1 MDSRHDQ
8 LAGAHGRTGGARS
21 AGAGGPPL
29 AGVQV
34 AVAQVLRSGDLD
46 VYTHSASDRARLS
59 WNEEAWLRELPK
71 GEHAYIIN
79 HQYAVLVHHVPITY
93 LPSLSAVEAL
103 REKILL
109 RYPALCGPTLH
120 VGWCGHDAAARQCK
134 RKSSLVVSFRDAH
147 TANHAIQYQI
157 FLDGTPLRTELFDP
171 LCRLLQC
178 TRCLNYGHAQPVWTA
193 ARVSCLYCA
202 NALDK
207 KFCKV
212 KGVLSHA
219 RNNDP
224 QVDYLRSP
232 YRSHPNTAVPS
243 AMAPTR
249 PTASSAHPPQP
260 AEPARARPDQ
270 PTVPAPNAGL
280 ATPVPTRG
288 PFDPPGLNS
297 LDAEDAGPGTL
308 SLEEKATGSMI
319 DLAFV
324 SWGLIDHVTHVREAN
339 LDSDSDHLPIEIELD
354 AAFAP
359 MPPKQRRNWAAMDP
373 QKLAATLTAHMP
385 LPARATD
392 TEASTAPGEVDQ
404 FLGQL
409 VNAINTA
416 IDEAVPWLRPSL
428 YSRSGFTPVCR
439 ALLREKKRVRWAISA
454 YRSKYHHEAPLP
466 LRAQLAQTA
475 RACKRAVQRCRR
487 RAFRQQITEITDME
501 DVWRAVR
508 WTKNRGPYQA
518 YTPLFGIPVLAYLD
532 DLRGYDYP
540 EPLSVPEF
548 KEHEV
553 LCALRS
559 VKPDKAPG
567 PDRITNRA
575 LQAAG
580 HVLVPCLTGLYNQ
593 CIRLGY
599 CPEHFRDAATIA
611 LRKPGKPD
619 LLSAKGLLEALIASR
634 MSYLAEAHGLLP
646 DNHFGGRRGQGTENA
661 LHAALEAIH
670 SGWKNGKVVSA
681 LLLDIS
687 GAFDNVSHDRLL
699 HNLRTRRIP
708 QAYVTWLGSFLR
720 GRSTS
725 LVLPEYTLPT
735 RRVETGIP
743 QGSPLSPI
751 LYKFY
756 NAGLM
761 GRGAPEWGTDNIGYI
776 DDTTMLATGD
786 SEHANCQRLRE
797 HYRRGCLCWAATHA
811 SRFEPSKFQLIHFH
825 PPGQGPRGGPG
836 EPLNLG
842 DGQIIEASATARLL
856 GVILDQ
862 RLTFESHLKHVD
874 TAATRRLQ
882 AISALGGSKWGLR
895 LRELRH
901 VYTACITPI
910 MLYAA
915 SVWYA
920 PPVRGRKRLH
930 SQQTKV
936 LNQIQRRAGKLI
948 AGAFRTV
955 KDLEIRLLWAVPP
968 WWESPEVVIEATKE
982 RSLLHHNIHCIAYP
996 EAIRIYTNGSGI
1008 CGRVD
1013 TAAVCLGPPSAVNVT
1028 WGRSTDVEHTVPV
1041 AEMAGLAAL
1050 RTLLAPKQAAGQY
1063 LVQELVDLIDQL
1075 NLVLDILFH
1084 WLAAHHGIAGNGLA
1098 GQKAKEAAGWRR
1110 GVTDGRCGPLAPVMM
1125 LNHPTRGPLDAW
1137 IKQHVKEQWGE
1148 AWRQSE
1154 HGRHLRRYLPGLTRH
1169 SFAIY
1174 NDLTPMERSVLAQMR
1189 TGKIGLAPETIHHVL
1204 FGCTQYD
1211 DLRRATWTEGA
1222 PRDLT
1227 EALTE
1232 KQYVRRAAR
1241 FMLNTGRLMY
1251 LAEATEPA
1259 WLEPIAPSSERLPTA
1274 LAGDG

>member
-1 MDSRHDQ
+1 
-8 LAGAHGRTGGARS
+8 
-21 AGAGGPPL
+21 
-29 AGVQV
+29 
-34 AVAQVLRSGDLD
+34 
-46 VYTHSASDRARLS
+46 
-59 WNEEAWLRELPK
+59 
-71 GEHAYIIN
+71 
-79 HQYAVLVHHVPITY
+79 
-93 LPSLSAVEAL
+93 
-103 REKILL
+103 
-109 RYPALCGPTLH
+109 
-120 VGWCGHDAAARQCK
+120 
-134 RKSSLVVSFRDAH
+134 
-147 TANHAIQYQI
+147 
-157 FLDGTPLRTELFDP
+157 
-171 LCRLLQC
+171 
-178 TRCLNYGHAQPVWTA
+178 
-193 ARVSCLYCA
+193 
-202 NALDK
+202 
-207 KFCKV
+207 
-212 KGVLSHA
+212 
-219 RNNDP
+219 
-224 QVDYLRSP
+224 
-232 YRSHPNTAVPS
+232 
-243 AMAPTR
+243 MAPTR
-249 PTASSAHPPQP
+249 PTASSAQ
-260 AEPARARPDQ
+260 PDQ

-454 YRSKYHHEAPLP
+454 YRRKYHHEAPLP

-518 YTPLFGIPVLAYLD
+518 YTPLFGIPASLD

-567 PDRITNRA
+567 PDRITNRV

-661 LHAALEAIH
+661 LHAALEVIH

-751 LYKFY
+751 LYIFY

-955 KDLEIRLLWAVPP
+955 K
-968 WWESPEVVIEATKE
+968 
-982 RSLLHHNIHCIAYP
+982 
-996 EAIRIYTNGSGI
+996 
-1008 CGRVD
+1008 
-1013 TAAVCLGPPSAVNVT
+1013 
-1028 WGRSTDVEHTVPV
+1028 
-1041 AEMAGLAAL
+1041 
-1050 RTLLAPKQAAGQY
+1050 
-1063 LVQELVDLIDQL
+1063 
-1075 NLVLDILFH
+1075 
-1084 WLAAHHGIAGNGLA
+1084 
-1098 GQKAKEAAGWRR
+1098 
-1110 GVTDGRCGPLAPVMM
+1110 
-1125 LNHPTRGPLDAW
+1125 
-1137 IKQHVKEQWGE
+1137 
-1148 AWRQSE
+1148 
-1154 HGRHLRRYLPGLTRH
+1154 
-1169 SFAIY
+1169 
-1174 NDLTPMERSVLAQMR
+1174 
-1189 TGKIGLAPETIHHVL
+1189 
-1204 FGCTQYD
+1204 
-1211 DLRRATWTEGA
+1211 
-1222 PRDLT
+1222 
-1227 EALTE
+1227 
-1232 KQYVRRAAR
+1232 
-1241 FMLNTGRLMY
+1241 
-1251 LAEATEPA
+1251 
-1259 WLEPIAPSSERLPTA
+1259 
-1274 LAGDG
+1274 